1 MASATKPF
9 WTGPRVMLT
18 AAVLIVL
25 GAAASAL
32 FQGPSGPPPVEV
44 GGGAAPLPGR
54 VATAPAPAPTGPV
67 PLAEA
72 TLTAEFPLLDGKM
85 RQLADYKGKV
95 VVLDLWATWC
105 GPCRV
110 EIPHLIALGNEFK
123 SKGVE
128 VVGLSLEDPEMAKEE
143 VRAFAREFK
152 INYALGFAGETLA
165 SKVMRGGSI
174 PQTIVIGR
182 DGRVHKHFIGFN
194 PRISPPQMR
203 AAVEQAVNGAE

>member
-1 MASATKPF
+1 MASADKPF

-25 GAAASAL
+25 AAAASAL
-32 FQGPSGPPPVEV
+32 FQGTSGPPPVEV
-44 GGGAAPLPGR
+44 GGGAAPVPGR
-54 VATAPAPAPTGPV
+54 AATAPTPAPTGPV

-72 TLTAEFPLLDGKM
+72 ALTAEFPLLDGKK

-110 EIPHLIALGNEFK
+110 EIPYLIALGDEFK

-128 VVGLSLEDPEMAKEE
+128 VVGLSLEDPGTAKEE

-165 SKVMRGGSI
+165 ANVMRGGSI